1 MQKGLPEIKQ
11 HTLTPE
17 FISEFLHY
25 FHKSQKNIH
34 STPGEKI
41 SLAIAFANLYLADPG
56 DVTEHHKKIL
66 KREFNEIEI
75 GELIALID
83 EKLIS

>member
-1 MQKGLPEIKQ
+1 MEKGVPEIKQ
-11 HTLTPE
+11 RNLTPE

-25 FHKSQKNIH
+25 FHKSKKNIN

-41 SLAIAFANLYLADPG
+41 SLAIAFANLYLGDPG

-66 KREFNEIEI
+66 KREFNEMEI

-83 EKLIS
+83 EKLVR